1 MSIIWGAALAAQGHY
16 EKGISKMRQGLDA
29 QRATGGLGLQQLW
42 LALQVE
48 ACNGAGRLQDGW
60 IALQEALAIRPTYGD
75 RYWKTELYRLKG
87 ELLLTQDRRSQR
99 SPSAQLSQAIATE
112 AEACFR
118 QAIETARELS
128 ARSFE
133 LRAGM
138 SLARLLRD
146 TGRREERPAN
156 SSQRS
161 TTGSPRA
168 SILPI

>member
-1 MSIIWGAALAAQGHY
+1 VQRWLRRGNT
-16 EKGISKMRQGLDA
+16 KGLDA

-48 ACNGAGRLQDGW
+48 ACTAAGQIEEGW
-60 IALQEALAIRPTYGD
+60 TALQEALAIRRTYGD
-75 RYWKTELYRLKG
+75 RYWEVELYRLKG
-87 ELLLTQDRRSQR
+87 ELLLTQDPRSRPSR
-99 SPSAQLSQAIATE
+99 SEQPSRAIATE

-146 TGRREERPAN
+146 TGRREEAREQLAAVYN
-156 SSQRS
+156 WF
-161 TTGSPRA
+161 TEGFDTADLKDAKALLGE
-168 SILPI
+168 LGT